1 MRVLKGA
8 QEEQLNSR
16 FVGESRVVLASQVAK
31 YGTRLT
37 SQVRTQFFSGLTDT
51 DCYAL

>member
-1 MRVLKGA
+1 MRALKGA
-8 QEEQLNSR
+8 QEGQLHSR

-37 SQVRTQFFSGLTDT
+37 SQVRNKYFLD
-51 DCYAL
+51 